1 MQTLHNFVPALNVPI
16 FVYALILYENLLL
29 LLLLLLLDMPL
40 LGEVLRL
47 VLSLSLNLPSYIHAK
62 LSVLLITLVV
72 RILIIFIS
80 EVHI

>member
-1 MQTLHNFVPALNVPI
+1 MQTLHNFVPALDVPI

-29 LLLLLLLDMPL
+29 LLLLLDMPL
-40 LGEVLRL
+40 LGKVLRL
-47 VLSLSLNLPSYIHAK
+47 VLPLSLNLPSYIHAK
-62 LSVLLITLVV
+62 LSVLLITLIV